1 MQKQNLR
8 GLDLNLLVPLQA
20 LLEERS
26 VTRAAMRIHL
36 SQPAMSR
43 AFERLRE
50 AFSDDLLIRSGK
62 KYALTPRAAALL
74 EELTLLLPKVESLWQ
89 KKPFSPASATGCLK
103 LAMTDQMA
111 ALLLSE
117 LVATLSREAPN
128 VDVQIAPWHESSFR
142 DLAAGQLDLVVCPLT
157 APFPLVIE
165 RLLPERFVCLVAR
178 NHPHGKKSFSL
189 TEYLAEKHIVLEVQP
204 GQQTLVDRPLS
215 ELGKRRKAAL
225 RLPFFVV
232 AVEAVGKTSLVL
244 TIPER
249 LANRRMDPRKTRLVE
264 APKEIP
270 PYYQTMSWSDR
281 LNTDPLHS
289 WFRDCLRAACKRIT

>member
-1 MQKQNLR
+1 MQKRNLR

-26 VTRAAMRIHL
+26 VTRAAMRVHL

-89 KKPFSPASATGCLK
+89 RKPFSPATTTGSLK
-103 LAMTDQMA
+103 LAMTDQMTI
-111 ALLLSE
+111 LLLPE
-117 LVATLSREAPN
+117 LVATLSQEAPN
-128 VDVQIAPWHESSFR
+128 VDVQLVPWQHSSFR
-142 DLAAGQLDLVVCPLT
+142 DLAAGQLDLVVSPIT
-157 APFPLVIE
+157 APFPLVVE
-165 RLLPERFVCLVAR
+165 RLLPDRFVCLVSR
-178 NHPHGKKSFSL
+178 NHPHRKKSFSL

-225 RLPFFVV
+225 RLPFFVP
-232 AVEAVGKTSLVL
+232 AVEALEKTLLLL

-249 LANRRMDPRKTRLVE
+249 LANRMDPRKTRLVE

-289 WFRDCLRAACKRIT
+289 WFRDCLRTTCKRIT